1 MPEIRIPVIGDA
13 ENVEVIELCVAP
25 GDTVGPD
32 DAILV
37 IESDKASMEVPA
49 GMAGT
54 LEELLVGIG
63 DPVEEGQLIARLGA
77 RESPAETA
85 AEAQPGAGAGPEQT
99 GPGVS
104 PVDPV
109 PQRAGETVS
118 GKAGGGA
125 GAGPEQTG
133 PGVSPVDSVPQQ
145 AGESVSGKA
154 GGKAGGKEVAGGEK
168 EMSARDERVISVPGI
183 GDAQDV
189 VVIEVAVRPG
199 DRVAADGLAVVVE
212 SDKATMEIPA
222 GAAGVVTAVHVREGD
237 PVVQG
242 TRLFTLDAAGTAG
255 EPTSTT
261 AGDDGA
267 TLVPEPDRPDAGGR
281 PGEESRADSNAG
293 RPAGTQSGSQ
303 AGREPHRP
311 SVPLAPARPPGSGI
325 PEEHSPGARVYAG
338 PATRRLARELGVALA
353 EVNGTGA
360 RGRIVKDDV
369 KLFVKQA
376 MTSPGPV
383 PERGGAAIPLLPT
396 VDFARFGPV
405 ETVPLT
411 RVRAAGARNLRAS
424 WLNVPHV
431 TQHDEADVTE
441 LEAFRRSLRPEAA
454 DRGVNLTPLPF
465 IVKAC
470 CHALKEFPTF
480 NASLDAGAGN
490 YVLKRYYNIGL
501 AVDSD
506 QGLLVPVLKNAD
518 RKGIWELSEEIA
530 RLAARVREKRV
541 GMDDVQGGTFSISSL
556 GNLGGTGFTPIVN
569 APEVAILGVARL
581 VTKPVWDGSEF
592 QPRSIMPLSL
602 SYDHRAINGAEAG
615 RFALRL
621 ASLLNDIRRLSL

>member
-1 MPEIRIPVIGDA
+1 MAEIRIPDIGDA

-25 GDTVGPD
+25 GDSVGPD

-49 GMAGT
+49 GISGT

-63 DPVEEGQLIARLGA
+63 DPVEEGQLIARLSDP
-77 RESPAETA
+77 EKA
-85 AEAQPGAGAGPEQT
+85 ADGRAGAHPDAAA
-99 GPGVS
+99 GVGEAEPADAPDVS
-104 PVDPV
+104 AEEP
-109 PQRAGETVS
+109 AGEESIREPQAV
-118 GKAGGGA
+118 AGS
-125 GAGPEQTG
+125 EL
-133 PGVSPVDSVPQQ
+133 VVSVP
-145 AGESVSGKA
+145 
-154 GGKAGGKEVAGGEK
+154 
-168 EMSARDERVISVPGI
+168 DI

-189 VVIEVAVRPG
+189 MVIEVAIGPG
-199 DRVAADGLAVVVE
+199 DRVDEDGLAVVVE

-222 GAAGVVTAVHVREGD
+222 GATGVVKAVHVKEGD
-237 PVVQG
+237 PVVEG
-242 TRLFTLDAAGTAG
+242 TRLFTLEAVAAATGPIPGADRDADATVGPELSKVPKPDRLEARAVHDAEAVAESTAGRSAPAGPAAGRG
-255 EPTSTT
+255 
-261 AGDDGA
+261 
-267 TLVPEPDRPDAGGR
+267 
-281 PGEESRADSNAG
+281 AG
-293 RPAGTQSGSQ
+293 RPSPQ
-303 AGREPHRP
+303 
-311 SVPLAPARPPGSGI
+311 LAPAKPPGSEI
-325 PEEHSPGARVYAG
+325 PEKHSPGAKVYAG

-376 MTSPGPV
+376 MTSPSSV
-383 PERGGAAIPLLPT
+383 TDRGGAGIPPVPT

-411 RVRAAGARNLRAS
+411 RVRAAGARNLHAS
-424 WLNVPHV
+424 WLNIPHV

-441 LEAFRRSLRPEAA
+441 LEEFRQSLKPEAA
-454 DRGVNLTPLPF
+454 EREVNLTPLPF

-470 CHALKEFPTF
+470 CYALKEFPTF
-480 NASLDAGAGN
+480 NASLDADAEN

-506 QGLLVPVLKNAD
+506 QGLVVPVLKGAD
-518 RKGIWELSEEIA
+518 KKGIWELAAEIA
-530 RLAARVREKRV
+530 ELAAKVRKKRL
-541 GMDDVQGGTFSISSL
+541 GMDDAQGGTFSISSL
-556 GNLGGTGFTPIVN
+556 GTLGGTGFTPIIN

-592 QPRSIMPLSL
+592 QPRKILPLSL

-615 RFALRL
+615 RFIAHL